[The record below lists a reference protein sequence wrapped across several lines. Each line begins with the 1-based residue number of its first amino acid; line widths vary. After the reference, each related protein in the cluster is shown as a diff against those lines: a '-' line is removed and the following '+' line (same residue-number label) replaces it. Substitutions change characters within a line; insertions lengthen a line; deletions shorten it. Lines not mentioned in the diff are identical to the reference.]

1 MDIGTIVKIFWYAVA
16 IFVAICIIQTIINT
30 MIEEHIVKK
39 ARRELIKMTIN
50 QKKEDKKTKEE

>member
-1 MDIGTIVKIFWYAVA
+1 MDIGTIVKIFWSAVA
-16 IFVAICIIQTIINT
+16 IFVAICIIQAVINA
-30 MIEEHIVKK
+30 MIDEYIVRK